1 MVGATKIK
9 TCENSGLRNGPHEHK
24 LYTWM
29 SYNEKGDRGAPLPT
43 PSSPSPSP
51 LPTPSLPSPPQPS
64 LSTLLP
70 LPYYYDHAIATAHT
84 AIFPHNNL
92 S

>member
-43 PSSPSPSP
+43 PS
-51 LPTPSLPSPPQPS
+51 LASPPQPS